1 MQSTVDTPSAPNLLT
16 LQECATI
23 LRVSVRTVRRMVERG
38 ELQALRLG
46 DGPNRQLRVFEL
58 SLRVFLQQRLR
69 K

>member
-1 MQSTVDTPSAPNLLT
+1 
-16 LQECATI
+16 
-23 LRVSVRTVRRMVERG
+23 MVERG